1 MEDFYHYCEKLGGAS
16 AQVMMDILQFEADRR
31 TINITVNSIGTELQK
46 EDRGTLYPSFGLL
59 HPEGTEKL
67 MKADDQE
74 QVKAILENYQVRS
87 VSALFP
93 CDPIHWFLAL
103 TAPRQSYRAIAG
115 QVNADKSME
124 DAFFEREVKL
134 NMLAFEQQAQYGVFY
149 AYVKLKVRTLS
160 C

>member
-46 EDRGTLYPSFGLL
+46 EDRGTLYPNFGLL

-87 VSALFP
+87 ASALFP
-93 CDPIHWFLAL
+93 CASLFTGSSRSLLLASPIA
-103 TAPRQSYRAIAG
+103 RSQGR
-115 QVNADKSME
+115 
-124 DAFFEREVKL
+124 
-134 NMLAFEQQAQYGVFY
+134 
-149 AYVKLKVRTLS
+149 
-160 C
+160 